1 MSKDR
6 LIAEFTDAI
15 ITMGPQKYFWDL
27 RLVLLHWKA
36 GRFKEAYAK
45 AMELDEEPRELIP
58 QMVWDQIDLGDGSPV
73 LEPWLV
79 KAADFGEKRRKDET
93 NARN

>member
-15 ITMGPQKYFWDL
+15 ITIGPQRRFWDL
-27 RLVLLHWKA
+27 RLVLLHWRA
-36 GRFKEAYAK
+36 GRLEEAYVE
-45 AMELDEEPRELIP
+45 AMGLDEESRELIP
-58 QMVWDQIDLGDGSPV
+58 QMVWDQIDQGDGSPV

-79 KAADFGEKRRKDET
+79 KAAAFGEKRKKEES
-93 NARN
+93 

>member
-36 GRFKEAYAK
+36 GRFKEAYVE
-45 AMELDEEPRELIP
+45 AMGLDEESRELIP
-58 QMVWDQIDLGDGSPV
+58 QMVWDQIDQGDGSPV

-79 KAADFGEKRRKDET
+79 KAAAFGEKRKKEES
-93 NARN
+93 